1 MTLSEII
8 IILVNY
14 IGKLDTN
21 VGVTYGFPCILVMK
35 GGFFFITGTI
45 TSGKLK
51 KDIVKGSMCGGKS
64 DLLL

>member
-21 VGVTYGFPCILVMK
+21 VGVTYGFPCILVME
-35 GGFFFITGTI
+35 GGFF
-45 TSGKLK
+45 SLQEQKRQ
-51 KDIVKGSMCGGKS
+51 VN
-64 DLLL
+64 